1 MPPADLAE
9 RIPELMARARVPG
22 LSVASIED
30 GRLTWSGAFGRKHR
44 DSDEPVDTGTVFQA
58 ASLSKPVFAY
68 AVLKL
73 VERGV
78 LTLDRPLASYLPA
91 SAHLDDAL
99 SEQVTARQVLC
110 HMTGWPNWRPAG
122 QPLRREAAPG
132 ARFGYSGEGYVY
144 LQRCIEHVTGQPLD
158 ALVRA
163 TVFEP
168 MGLPDSSYAWAAPRD
183 AAVAAGHDRD
193 GAPSAR
199 YVGEHPNAA
208 SSLHTTPRDFARFLA
223 ALLTVGNEPWRLG
236 QASVSEM
243 LRPQARIDE
252 RIAWGLGWGLAAT
265 AAGQS
270 FWHWGDNPGYKCFAV
285 ALPATR
291 TGVVVMTNGDGGLEV
306 CAAIMRRMLAGDHPA
321 FAWLSR
327 RGWYQPSASPQ
338 GSRRQ

>member
-1 MPPADLAE
+1 MPGRARSPGCASRTPTTPTTTRSRGRRGTSRPRCSTSSPAASAAMPPPQLAE
-9 RIPELMARARVPG
+9 RIPELKARARF
-22 LSVASIED
+22 
-30 GRLTWSGAFGRKHR
+30 R
-44 DSDEPVDTGTVFQA
+44 
-58 ASLSKPVFAY
+58 
-68 AVLKL
+68 
-73 VERGV
+73 
-78 LTLDRPLASYLPA
+78 
-91 SAHLDDAL
+91 
-99 SEQVTARQVLC
+99 
-110 HMTGWPNWRPAG
+110 
-122 QPLRREAAPG
+122 
-132 ARFGYSGEGYVY
+132 YSGEGYVY

-163 TVFEP
+163 AVFEP
-168 MGLPDSSYAWAAPRD
+168 LSLASSSYAWAAPRD

-306 CAAIMRRMLAGDHPA
+306 CAAIVRRMLAGDHPA